1 MIRQKYLYRERFRVI
16 YSSGCL
22 LFLKGGT
29 KRLMKKSLYKSIIL
43 SVAVLGLGA
52 QITSLT
58 TVKADEV
65 PVAKSEPASKESTV
79 SDNKTISQE
88 SENSKPEKVV
98 SNVEAEQGQPSK
110 ETEKDIASSTDKT
123 LPLVDWETPE
133 EKKLDNDQ
141 PETIES
147 SRINANETTYRTD
160 VEVPYVEHDKSVIL
174 DEKNNVIDAHKIY
187 DGNTITT
194 SGEYTGDIYYIYY
207 DVLGSKKD
215 TVKNQKLKT
224 LTEQAMYFLKSEN
237 YGYSNYS
244 ELVNYFIKYQAAY
257 DRINSLNDDGTP
269 VVNSTGHHSSSNN
282 HRIVTEANGTDQ
294 VSSLTI
300 ITNKQ
305 ATLFTEKGDKVT
317 NRGLYN
323 KTIWQA
329 DKVSII
335 NNQLMY
341 RISPTEWVSAGDV
354 NLLK

>member
-1 MIRQKYLYRERFRVI
+1 
-16 YSSGCL
+16 
-22 LFLKGGT
+22 
-29 KRLMKKSLYKSIIL
+29 MKKSLYKSIIL
-43 SVAVLGLGA
+43 SVAVLGLSA

-65 PVAKSEPASKESTV
+65 TVAKSEPVSSEPASKESTV
-79 SDNKTISQE
+79 SDNKIIPQE
-88 SENSKPEKVV
+88 SENSKPENGA
-98 SNVEAEQGQPSK
+98 SNIEVEQGQQSK
-110 ETEKDIASSTDKT
+110 KTEKDIASSTDKT

-160 VEVPYVEHDKSVIL
+160 VEVPYVEHDKGVIL
-174 DEKNNVIDAHKIY
+174 DENNNVIDAHKIY

-194 SGEYTGDIYYIYY
+194 SGEYTGDIYHIYY

-244 ELVNYFIKYQAAY
+244 ELVNYFIKYQVAY

-282 HRIVTEANGTDQ
+282 HRIVTEANGTNQ